1 MKMLLV
7 ALQLSLTPTVP
18 VPGAE
23 SVVSTPPPENKQ
35 VRTIDFEDDSIEYD
49 LVSPKED
56 PSPGCRILRWS
67 PLIRIREDFDDKVMQ
82 SVREM

>member
-7 ALQLSLTPTVP
+7 ALQLSLTPPVP
-18 VPGAE
+18 VPGAD
-23 SVVSTPPPENKQ
+23 SVISTPPSENKQ
-35 VRTIDFEDDSIEYD
+35 VRTIDFEDDSIAYD
-49 LVSPKED
+49 LVSPNED
-56 PSPGCRILRWS
+56 PYPGCRQARWS